1 MLFEDPDLDADE
13 RAGAAARAVSRAYG
27 RQLAGLPG
35 THLAATSRPASRLQQ
50 LRQPWHYWWQ
60 AHYLDALV
68 DAALRERRTGTPFRG
83 AEQPTAADL
92 APVLVRTIGLRNR
105 MHYTNRFYD
114 DMAWLALA
122 VGRLNA
128 LTGSRDRQRPYR
140 KILQALNSA
149 LESAHTPELGGGIYW
164 NRDRTFKNTPATAPA
179 ALHFARTGARDR
191 AQELVD
197 WLNATLLDPQTGLY
211 MDGVKVVRGRP
222 QLEPRLF
229 TYNQGPVLGA
239 LLELGGSANL
249 SRAAALID
257 AVRDHLSDDA
267 GGARVLQAHGTGDAG
282 LFTGILARYLAQAAV
297 SPALAEP
304 SRRTAAL
311 LVDATAQAFW
321 EGRGK
326 RADWLLFSSRPLLP
340 AAESYPG
347 GSPVELSTQLQ
358 AWMVLEAA
366 ARVRR
371 AAGSVIPPSA
381 DAGTQQ
387 PPEPGPPA

>member
-1 MLFEDPDLDADE
+1 MLFEDADLDADD
-13 RAGAAARAVSRAYG
+13 RAEAAARTVSSAFG

-60 AHYLDALV
+60 AHYLDALI
-68 DAALRERRTGTPFRG
+68 DAGLRERRTGTPFRG
-83 AEQPTAADL
+83 PEHPSAADL
-92 APVLVRTIGLRNR
+92 APALVRTIGLRNR

-128 LTGSRDRQRPYR
+128 LSGSRDRQRPYR
-140 KILQALNSA
+140 KILAALNTA

-164 NRDRTFKNTPATAPA
+164 NRDRNFKNTPATAPA
-179 ALHFARTGARDR
+179 ALHFVRTGSRDR

-197 WLNATLLDPQTGLY
+197 WLNATVLDPETGLY
-211 MDGVKVVRGRP
+211 LDGIKMVGRRSGP
-222 QLEPRLF
+222 VQTKLERTVF

-239 LLELGGSANL
+239 LLELGGSTNL
-249 SRAAALID
+249 ARAAELVE
-257 AVRDHLSDDA
+257 AVSTHLTDD
-267 GGARVLQAHGTGDAG
+267 GGSARVLRTHGTGDAG

-297 SPALAEP
+297 SPALPEP
-304 SRRTAAL
+304 ARRTAAG
-311 LVDATAQAFW
+311 LVEATAQALW

-326 RADWLLFSSRPLLP
+326 RADWILFSSRPLEP
-340 AAESYPG
+340 AAATYPG
-347 GSPVELSTQLQ
+347 GTAVELSTQLQ
-358 AWMVLEAA
+358 AWMVLEAS

-371 AAGSVIPPSA
+371 A
-381 DAGTQQ
+381 GTDT
-387 PPEPGPPA
+387 A

>member
-1 MLFEDPDLDADE
+1 
-13 RAGAAARAVSRAYG
+13 
-27 RQLAGLPG
+27 
-35 THLAATSRPASRLQQ
+35 
-50 LRQPWHYWWQ
+50 
-60 AHYLDALV
+60 
-68 DAALRERRTGTPFRG
+68 
-83 AEQPTAADL
+83 
-92 APVLVRTIGLRNR
+92 
-105 MHYTNRFYD
+105 
-114 DMAWLALA
+114 
-122 VGRLNA
+122 
-128 LTGSRDRQRPYR
+128 
-140 KILQALNSA
+140 
-149 LESAHTPELGGGIYW
+149 
-164 NRDRTFKNTPATAPA
+164 
-179 ALHFARTGARDR
+179 
-191 AQELVD
+191 
-197 WLNATLLDPQTGLY
+197 

-371 AAGSVIPPSA
+371 AAGSVTPPSA
-381 DAGTQQ
+381 DAGTQR